1 MYLILY
7 IYTYIYIFIWPQPR
21 SIMQNT
27 SVPIFVLGHFGT
39 QSNSNPILRTPI
51 TDSPNKS

>member
-7 IYTYIYIFIWPQPR
+7 IYIHIYIFIWPQPR

-27 SVPIFVLGHFGT
+27 SVPISVLGHLGT

>member
-7 IYTYIYIFIWPQPR
+7 IDTYIYIFIWPQVR
-21 SIMQNT
+21 SILQNT